1 MTFAVCAIGSDTFTT
16 SAAQSSSGNFTLT
29 QTPAGLDD
37 VFVYVSGV
45 YQSAGAFTLS
55 TNVIGFGANV
65 IAQGTIVEAVTFY

>member
-1 MTFAVCAIGSDTFTT
+1 MLSFCVSEFDTFTT
-16 SAAQSSSGNFTLT
+16 SAAQSSSGNFTLI
-29 QTPAGLDD
+29 QSPAGLVD